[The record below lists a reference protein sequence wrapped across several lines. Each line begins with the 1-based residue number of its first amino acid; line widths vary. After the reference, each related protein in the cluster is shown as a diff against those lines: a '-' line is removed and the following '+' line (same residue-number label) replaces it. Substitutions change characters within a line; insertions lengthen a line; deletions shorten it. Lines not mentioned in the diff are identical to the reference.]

1 MRGTVLETCSL
12 EKIFICRCKNIRNRT
27 PYGVGGEAGEAAP
40 PTLAT
45 EGGCGPECLSRRT
58 LMLAGSAEGVSSD
71 VLQKLTGSCSIAS
84 NVPGFAAARAR
95 HEDDREE
102 LRDRPK
108 NI

>member
-1 MRGTVLETCSL
+1 MPVSLFEGQKEETGWVVGSL
-12 EKIFICRCKNIRNRT
+12 S
-27 PYGVGGEAGEAAP
+27 GWVGAG
-40 PTLAT
+40 
-45 EGGCGPECLSRRT
+45 CLSRRT

-71 VLQKLTGSCSIAS
+71 VLQKLTGSCTIAS